1 MVGPSSSSSTPVPTA
16 SRSTPS
22 TPKHERPNSNHLSAD
37 YVSPLK
43 KLKKTMQHHK
53 RLVIDT
59 IDGMLAAV
67 AYLIF

>member
-16 SRSTPS
+16 SRS

-53 RLVIDT
+53 RLAIDT